1 MEKFV
6 FDDNGN
12 VIDTYCEHEYDDEGY
27 CTCCGHLKYMS
38 TAYCEAHGVD
48 YECFYPEPILD
59 SDYPTY
65 D

>member
-6 FDDNGN
+6 YDDDGN

-27 CTCCGHLKYMS
+27 CTCCGDLKYMS
-38 TAYCEAHGVD
+38 PAYCDAYGVD
-48 YECFYPEPILD
+48 PY
-59 SDYPTY
+59 Y